1 MKQRVCVC
9 GVAWGGR
16 ASERSRDN
24 SEWRE
29 QTADGCDAAASIN
42 IGRNGWKPPVLAE
55 VPTAAAAAMIMRVE
69 VVPCR
74 EAGGHRKDIAQCTP
88 AHLGLFMQ
96 YK

>member
-1 MKQRVCVC
+1 MKQ
-9 GVAWGGR
+9 GGWGG
-16 ASERSRDN
+16 AEREEQAQLRM
-24 SEWRE
+24 EE
-29 QTADGCDAAASIN
+29 QTADGWDAAPSIN

-55 VPTAAAAAMIMRVE
+55 APAAAMIMRVE
-69 VVPCR
+69 VVPWR